1 MTQQG
6 QFSLGRIILF
16 GYAVD
21 QLKSFYVDHFGFSI
35 VEEVKDQWIVLQAGQ
50 IELAIHKI
58 GQGYEPKEGEV
69 FRVESN
75 TKLVFYIKDN
85 LTSFRQQLA
94 DQGVS
99 IGDIKSFEG
108 INSLF
113 CDGEDPEG
121 NVFQLEQKL
130 A

>member
-1 MTQQG
+1 MTQPG

-16 GYAVD
+16 GYEVD
-21 QLKSFYVDHFGFSI
+21 QLKSFYVDQFGFSI

-99 IGDIKSFEG
+99 IGDIKSLEG

-130 A
+130 D

>member
-1 MTQQG
+1 MTQPG

-75 TKLVFYIKDN
+75 TKLVFYTKDN

-130 A
+130 G